1 MYFVHHI
8 KQRSGFSK
16 KYLTGNRLS
25 VEFELLQCN
34 IFLVLER
41 LHPRLQNLF
50 DHLFWRYKMYAT
62 PEQFAATNKA
72 SVDALFTIAHAQFA
86 AFERLSALNFNT
98 TKVAF
103 EDSVNQAK
111 ALLSVKDAQE
121 FVNLSA
127 ASAQPALEKAIA
139 YSRNVYE
146 VATQTQAEVTKLAE
160 TQAAEMNKTVVS
172 LMDKLTKNAPAGSD
186 VAVAA
191 VKSAMAAA
199 NSAYDSFTKVVK
211 QATDMAEANVTAA
224 TATVV
229 KEAGKK
235 KAA

>member
-1 MYFVHHI
+1 
-8 KQRSGFSK
+8 
-16 KYLTGNRLS
+16 
-25 VEFELLQCN
+25 
-34 IFLVLER
+34 
-41 LHPRLQNLF
+41 
-50 DHLFWRYKMYAT
+50 MYAT
-62 PEQFAATNKA
+62 PEQFAAANKA

-98 TKVAF
+98 TKAAF

-121 FVNLSA
+121 FVNLTA
-127 ASAQPALEKAIA
+127 ASAQPTLEKAIA

-160 TQAAEMNKTVVS
+160 TQAAAMNKNVTS
-172 LMDKLTKNAPAGSD
+172 LIDNVTKNAPAGSEA
-186 VAVAA
+186 AVTA

-211 QATDMAEANVTAA
+211 QATDAADANVTAA
-224 TATVV
+224 TTRVM
-229 KEAGKK
+229 KEVGKK

>member
-1 MYFVHHI
+1 
-8 KQRSGFSK
+8 
-16 KYLTGNRLS
+16 
-25 VEFELLQCN
+25 
-34 IFLVLER
+34 
-41 LHPRLQNLF
+41 
-50 DHLFWRYKMYAT
+50 
-62 PEQFAATNKA
+62 
-72 SVDALFTIAHAQFA
+72 LFTIANAQFA

-98 TKVAF
+98 TKAAF
-103 EDSVNQAK
+103 EDGVSQAK

-121 FVNLSA
+121 LVNLGA
-127 ASAQPALEKAIA
+127 TSAQPNLEKAIA

-146 VATQTQAEVTKLAE
+146 VATQTQAEITKLAE
-160 TQAAEMNKTVVS
+160 FQAAEMNKTVVS
-172 LMDKLTKNAPAGSD
+172 LLDKVSKNAPAGSD

-224 TATVV
+224 TAGVV

-235 KAA
+235 KSKAA

>member
-1 MYFVHHI
+1 
-8 KQRSGFSK
+8 
-16 KYLTGNRLS
+16 
-25 VEFELLQCN
+25 
-34 IFLVLER
+34 
-41 LHPRLQNLF
+41 
-50 DHLFWRYKMYAT
+50 MYAS
-62 PEQFAATNKA
+62 PEQFTAGNKA
-72 SVDALFTIAHAQFA
+72 SLDALFSIANAQFI
-86 AFERLSALNFNT
+86 AFERLSALNFET
-98 TKVAF
+98 TKATF

-121 FVNLSA
+121 LLNLSA
-127 ASAQPALEKAIA
+127 ASAQPALEKVIA

-172 LMDKLTKNAPAGSD
+172 LLDKLTKNAPAGSD

-199 NSAYDSFTKVVK
+199 NSAYDSFAKVVK